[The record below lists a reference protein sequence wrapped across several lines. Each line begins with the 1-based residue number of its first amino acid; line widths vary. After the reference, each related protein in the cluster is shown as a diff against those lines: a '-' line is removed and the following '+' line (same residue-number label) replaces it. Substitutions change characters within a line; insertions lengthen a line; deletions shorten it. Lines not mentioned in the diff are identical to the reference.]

1 MWDIEQDWV
10 LLLSVVQGQME
21 ALILRSRLESEGIP
35 VCLQYESVGSLYG
48 ITANELG
55 EVRVVVPRDFLGPAR
70 RALFP
75 DDRGDLGEAAA

>member
-10 LLLSVVQGQME
+10 LLLRVVQGQME

-35 VCLQYESVGSLYG
+35 VWLQYESVGFLYG

-55 EVRVVVPRDFLGPAR
+55 EVRVMVPRDFLDPAQ

-75 DDRGDLGEAAA
+75 DDWRDFGEAVA

>member
-1 MWDIEQDWV
+1 MWEIKQDWV

-35 VCLQYESVGSLYG
+35 VWLQYESVGSLYG

-55 EVRVVVPRDFLGPAR
+55 EVRVMVPRDFLDPAR

-75 DDRGDLGEAAA
+75 DDRRDLGEAAA